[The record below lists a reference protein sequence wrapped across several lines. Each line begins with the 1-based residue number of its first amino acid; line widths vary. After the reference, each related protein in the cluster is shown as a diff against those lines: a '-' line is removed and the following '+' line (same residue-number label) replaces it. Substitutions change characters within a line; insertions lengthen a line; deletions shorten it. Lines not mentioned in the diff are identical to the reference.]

1 MRYSIDIVT
10 QPKGQPIS
18 LANAKAYLRVTNN
31 LEDELIDS
39 LIGQAANHVELYLRR
54 SLITRDIKLTLDSLP
69 MKNSSNQWWDGV
81 QQGAIGQ
88 LSQVA
93 DTIIL
98 PYPPIVSVTSITSY
112 SSADASSVLDT
123 SNYFLDASGS
133 RICLKQGGLWPVDLR
148 SKKAM
153 EIIYKAGYGSVPS
166 DIPQGIQGAV
176 RAMVSFLYQNRDCL
190 EIPES
195 IENMLKPYR
204 IIDSIAYN

>member
-1 MRYSIDIVT
+1 MRYSIDITV

-39 LIGQAANHVELYLRR
+39 LIGQAANYVELYLRR
-54 SLITRDIKLTLDSLP
+54 SLITRTLKLTLDSLP
-69 MKNSSNQWWDGV
+69 LKSTSSQWWDGV

-88 LSQVA
+88 LSEA
-93 DTIIL
+93 ASSIIL
-98 PYPPIVSVTSITSY
+98 PYPPIATVTSITCY
-112 SSADASSVLDT
+112 SSADVSSVLDT
-123 SNYFLDASGS
+123 SNYYLDTSGA

-148 SKKAM
+148 AKQAM
-153 EIIYKAGYGSVPS
+153 EIIYTAGYGAVPS

-176 RAMVSFLYQNRDCL
+176 RAMVSHLYQNRDCL
-190 EIPES
+190 EMPES

-204 IIDSIAYN
+204 ILDSIAYN